1 MLMGTNVLLD
11 LAGGVALLL
20 WGMHMVQTGVTR
32 AFGADLRRF
41 LASALRSRL
50 RAFVV
55 GLGVTAV
62 LQSST
67 ATGLMVAAFSAS
79 GLIALVPGLAVML
92 GANVGTTLIVQ
103 LLSFDISWLA
113 PILLVLGVGLFKRS
127 GRTRLRDLGR
137 VAIGVGLMLL
147 SLHILL
153 DILAPAEHAPNVRI
167 VLEALTGQPVL
178 NIVIGMLL
186 AWVGHSS
193 VAVVLL
199 VMSLSYSHFITP
211 VAMLALI
218 IGANLG
224 SAINPLVEGGALA
237 DPAARRVPIGN
248 LINRLAGCALTLPF
262 LPQIADALAWLDSN
276 PTRQAADFHTLFN
289 LVLAALFMLPL
300 GPFARILQR
309 LMPDQ
314 PKSTHPGTP
323 LYLDPGAIATPT
335 VALSCAAREVL
346 HMGDLVETMLRQS
359 MTALQTDDRKLVGQI
374 ERMDNAVDKLHEAI
388 KLYVTEVTRESLD
401 ESDSR
406 RAMEIIAF
414 DINLEHIG
422 DIIDKNLMELAAKK
436 IKNKLKFSD
445 EGAADL
451 AAFHRRVA
459 ENLKLA
465 LGAFMSGDV
474 KIARQLLEEKVAIR
488 EAEREASEKHLA
500 RLRDGRLE
508 SIETSSLHLDVLRDL
523 KRIHSHIC
531 SVAYPV
537 LEATGELQPSRLKT
551 MEAEAEAVADA
562 HGARPAGLAGERP
575 R

>member
-1 MLMGTNVLLD
+1 MSTNVILD

-20 WGMHMVQTGVTR
+20 WGMHMVQTGVMR

-55 GLGVTAV
+55 GAAVTGV

-67 ATGLMVAAFSAS
+67 ATGLMVASFTAS

-103 LLSFDISWLA
+103 LLSFDVSWIA
-113 PILLVLGVGLFKRS
+113 PVLLVIGVAMFKRS
-127 GRTRLRDLGR
+127 GRTRWRDLGR
-137 VAIGVGLMLL
+137 TAIGVGLMLL

-153 DILAPAEHAPNVRI
+153 GSLAPAEEAPSVRA
-167 VLEALTGQPVL
+167 VLQAVTGQPAL
-178 NIVIGMLL
+178 NVVIGALL
-186 AWVGHSS
+186 AWLGHSS

-199 VMSLSYSHFITP
+199 VMSLSYSSFITP

-224 SAINPLVEGGALA
+224 SAINPVVEGGTTA
-237 DPAARRVPIGN
+237 DPATRRVPVGN
-248 LINRLAGCALTLPF
+248 LINRLVGCVLTLPF
-262 LPQIADALAWLDSN
+262 LPQIADAITWLE
-276 PTRQAADFHTLFN
+276 PQPARQAADFHTLFN
-289 LVLAALFMLPL
+289 LALAGLFILPL
-300 GPFARILQR
+300 RPFARLLER
-309 LMPDQ
+309 LMPEQ
-314 PKSTHPGTP
+314 PKSANPGTP
-323 LYLDPGAIATPT
+323 LYLDPGAVQSPS
-335 VALSCAAREVL
+335 VALTCAAREVL
-346 HMGDLVETMLRQS
+346 HMGDLIDTMLRQS
-359 MTALQTDDRKLVGQI
+359 MTAFLTDDRKLVGQI

-388 KLYVTEVTRESLD
+388 KLYVTQITRESLD
-401 ESDSR
+401 EANGR

-436 IKNKLKFSD
+436 IRNKLKFSD
-445 EGAADL
+445 EGATEL
-451 AAFHRRVA
+451 TAFHRRVA
-459 ENLKLA
+459 DNLKLA
-465 LGAFMSGDV
+465 LGAFMSGDAT
-474 KIARQLLEEKVAIR
+474 IARQLLDEKVAIR
-488 EAEREASEKHLA
+488 EAERDASERHLA
-500 RLRDGRLE
+500 RLRDGRTE

-531 SVAYPV
+531 SVAYPI
-537 LEATGELQPSRLKT
+537 LETTGELQPSRLKT
-551 MEAEAEAVADA
+551 LDADA
-562 HGARPAGLAGERP
+562 QAATDTRGAHGLAGEQP